1 MEGEC
6 RICHSPA
13 DAGRPLRH
21 PCNCTGTI
29 RFVHD
34 HCQLRWIHISGRLHC
49 DVCRREISTRPL
61 YADSPSASE
70 IAARKASQIA
80 ARAARLVLPLLYVA
94 LAVQL
99 AWAFAVPPLA
109 ALRTWRLA
117 LAGSY
122 AEARRRLLSVLLSG
136 PSILAFP
143 ALWAEGVVRARYGA
157 GLGRCQLAALRI
169 VQVSLWVVMADMA
182 LAFILAFVPFTL
194 GRIILL
200 CIPQV
205 DYYASTSS
213 ILLIGYGLMFSLGTT
228 FAGMYTFHQYVR
240 GYRLV
245 IPSFFTSLPDI
256 LFRGVIKLITV
267 ANVSLNIINTAIICP
282 LLFAWSL
289 DICTSEMFGA
299 TVTERFRLLF
309 ASTYVSP
316 SLHWLIGCALF
327 DLGSTF
333 SRLHSMIL
341 RPGVPFHS
349 VYHHVNV
356 REPFYKFYFKKL
368 PGLLVGIVHIA
379 IVILVPIQI
388 AGRLAPKLF
397 PVDITYFG
405 CPTKGTSFWPALQN
419 YTDLLFG
426 VLLLRFLIGHSRTL
440 IYLERF
446 VKEVMQYRVCTGH
459 VPALSAPVPVWHN
472 GASGDDAWSSVAQED
487 EHISTNDATDR
498 RRSVA
503 VHRILGV
510 LLAWMTVVIF
520 NSVVLIFPISV
531 GRASLFAI
539 TRLPLAGG
547 LIKSNDMLALAV
559 GFGIIST
566 IIAASRVSF
575 TYMTSGRT
583 HPLPLSRS
591 VIVFLWFVIVPI
603 LIGLLVDL
611 SLISPFTGPD
621 DGVPVLDLFGTWF
634 MGWLLLKVW
643 VKWVH
648 WPLTPFL
655 AYLTVKSRGPRLTRA
670 KVNWPRG
677 VIPLQWF
684 LRDIFV
690 PVATRLLA
698 ALAFPYVLAKGF
710 FPRFGYSA
718 AANSA
723 AYRLAWLGCIG
734 FYVLC
739 HLVTVFSV
747 GLCDSINTE
756 RVIIGQRL
764 EDVTDGLW
772 SLRTLF
778 PVVWL

>member
-6 RICHSPA
+6 RICHSLA

-21 PCNCTGTI
+21 PCACIGTI

-34 HCQLRWIHISGRLHC
+34 DCQLRWMDFSGRRHC

-70 IAARKASQIA
+70 IAARAARQLA

-94 LAVQL
+94 LAVQV
-99 AWAFAVPPLA
+99 AWGFAVPLA

-122 AEARRRLLSVLLSG
+122 AEARRLLSVLLFG
-136 PSILAFP
+136 PSILAGP
-143 ALWAEGVVRARYGA
+143 ALWAEGVVRARYGG
-157 GLGRCQLAALRI
+157 GLGRCQFAALRI
-169 VQVSLWVVMADMA
+169 LQVSLWVVMGDMA

-205 DYYASTSS
+205 GYYASTSY
-213 ILLIGYGLMFSLGTT
+213 ILLIGYGLMLSLGTA

-240 GYRLV
+240 GDRLV
-245 IPSFFTSLPDI
+245 IPNFFASLPDI
-256 LFRGVIKLITV
+256 FFRGIIKLITV
-267 ANVSLNIINTAIICP
+267 ANISLNLMNTAIICP

-299 TVTERFRLLF
+299 TATERFRLLF
-309 ASTYVSP
+309 ASSYVSP
-316 SLHWLIGCALF
+316 CLHWLIGCALF
-327 DLGSTF
+327 DIGSTF

-349 VYHHVNV
+349 VCHHVNV

-368 PGLLVGIVHIA
+368 PGIFVGIVHIA

-405 CPTKGTSFWPALQN
+405 CTTKGTSFWPALQN
-419 YTDLLFG
+419 YADLLFG
-426 VLLLRFLIGHSRTL
+426 VLLLRFLIGHSHTL
-440 IYLERF
+440 IYLERL
-446 VKEVMQYRVCTGH
+446 VKGVMQYRVCTGD
-459 VPALSAPVPVWHN
+459 VPVLSAPVPVWHN
-472 GASGDDAWSSVAQED
+472 GASGDDAWRSVAQED
-487 EHISTNDATDR
+487 EHISTNDAKDR

-539 TRLPLAGG
+539 TRLPLAD
-547 LIKSNDMLALAV
+547 LLALAV

-583 HPLPLSRS
+583 HPLALNRS
-591 VIVFLWFVIVPI
+591 VVVFLWFVIVPI

-611 SLISPFTGPD
+611 SLISPFIGPD
-621 DGVPVLDLFGTWF
+621 DGVPVLDLFHTWF
-634 MGWLLLKVW
+634 LGWLLLKVW

-655 AYLTVKSRGPRLTRA
+655 AYLTVKSRGQRLTRA
-670 KVNWPRG
+670 KVNWPTG

-698 ALAFPYVLAKGF
+698 ALGFPYVLAKGF

-723 AYRLAWLGCIG
+723 AYRLAWLGCIS
-734 FYVLC
+734 FCMLC
-739 HLVTVFSV
+739 HLVKVFSV
-747 GLCDSINTE
+747 GLCDSINAE
-756 RVIIGQRL
+756 RIIIGQRL

-772 SLRTLF
+772 RLRTLF
-778 PVVWL
+778 PVVFL